1 MCSSQPTP
9 HGNWKLAFLLLI
21 ATMIFL
27 LKSEPHSFLKTCLL
41 FSALNVAPSIPSQ
54 TPPHRKVTGERN
66 KTGGIQHLRATF
78 LKIERGS
85 RFHAVRPKILH
96 KFKSFKSFKS
106 MDVWLLVDVD
116 VAMTV
121 ASGRWLRHRLDVDV
135 EMIKHFFN
143 FSTLM
148 R

>member
-1 MCSSQPTP
+1 
-9 HGNWKLAFLLLI
+9 
-21 ATMIFL
+21 
-27 LKSEPHSFLKTCLL
+27 
-41 FSALNVAPSIPSQ
+41 
-54 TPPHRKVTGERN
+54 
-66 KTGGIQHLRATF
+66 
-78 LKIERGS
+78 
-85 RFHAVRPKILH
+85 
-96 KFKSFKSFKS
+96 